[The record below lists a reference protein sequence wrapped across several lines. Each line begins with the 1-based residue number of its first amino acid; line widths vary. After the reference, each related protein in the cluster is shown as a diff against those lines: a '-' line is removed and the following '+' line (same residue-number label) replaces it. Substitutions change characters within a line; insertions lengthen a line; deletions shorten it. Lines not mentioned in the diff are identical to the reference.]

1 MSNLSA
7 SAQNFGWL
15 LNSFADSTADVR
27 SAIAVSADGI
37 LLASSE
43 DLERSQAEQFAAITS
58 GLSSLTQGASRCFD
72 ADGVDQVIVEMG
84 SAYMFVTTVSMG
96 SCIGVI
102 ADKECDMGLIAYEMT
117 LLVDRFGDLLTP
129 ELIAELKNLVAV

>member
-15 LNSFADSTADVR
+15 LNSFVENTADVR

-37 LLASSE
+37 LLAATDDMRRE
-43 DLERSQAEQFAAITS
+43 QAEQFAAITS
-58 GLSSLTQGASRCFD
+58 GLSSLTMGASRCFN

-84 SAYMFVTTVSMG
+84 TAYMFVTTISMG
-96 SCIGVI
+96 SCLGVV
-102 ADKECDMGLIAYEMT
+102 AEKECDMGLIAYEMT
-117 LLVDRFGDLLTP
+117 LLVERFGDLLTP

>member
-15 LNSFADSTADVR
+15 LNSFVENTADVR

-37 LLASSE
+37 LLAASA
-43 DLERSQAEQFAAITS
+43 DMDRSQAEQFAAITS
-58 GLSSLTQGASRCFD
+58 GLSSLTQGASRCFN

-84 SAYMFVTTVSMG
+84 SAYMFVTTISMG
-96 SCIGVI
+96 SCLGLL
-102 ADKECDMGLIAYEMT
+102 AEKECDMGLIAYEMT
-117 LLVDRFGDLLTP
+117 LLVDRFGTLLTP
-129 ELIAELKNLVAV
+129 ELISELKNLVAV